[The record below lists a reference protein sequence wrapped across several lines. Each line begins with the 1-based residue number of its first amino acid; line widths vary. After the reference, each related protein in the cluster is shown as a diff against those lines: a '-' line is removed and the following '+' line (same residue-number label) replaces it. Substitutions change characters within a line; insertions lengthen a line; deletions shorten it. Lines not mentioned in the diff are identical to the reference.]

1 MFKKTRTTLFLICL
15 FLFLLIA
22 PLVILYSQG
31 YRIDI
36 NSKKIIRTGGI
47 YLDIRPEGAEIFLD
61 GKFQKKTS
69 FISNSAYINDLKPKE
84 YKIEVKKEGF
94 HPWQKNLEI
103 KENLVINFNDIFLIP
118 ENPKYT
124 TLAQKTE
131 DFFFSPDG
139 RKIILKENGEKSWN
153 LKIIELDINLKSN
166 LFSGFESPEI
176 ELLDLKFSPDSEK
189 ILFSTKEKE
198 KQRIWILE
206 IESPIQEKKSSDL
219 ISLDFLGEKVNDI
232 SFNPDDPQELFFVK
246 ELSKENNL
254 FEANLP
260 SKKISS
266 KPVLINL
273 ATYEISEG
281 NLFWLSKNGFILK
294 TDLTGETEERLNLK
308 PLSIKEEKKYQI
320 YIKNP
325 LIFLKEDNTIYI
337 FNSNSQVLE
346 KLSDFTKE
354 LAFSPDR
361 KKMLYFSN
369 YEIWVLFLEKNEN
382 QPKREFLEKLFL
394 TRFSEEIDQILW
406 YNSNYLIFSM
416 GNKIKISEI
425 DNRDN
430 INICDFGEFPALGG
444 NSPKIFFNQVYK
456 KLYILSEGNFLSS
469 EKLLP

>member
-325 LIFLKEDNTIYI
+325 LIFLKD
-337 FNSNSQVLE
+337 
-346 KLSDFTKE
+346 
-354 LAFSPDR
+354 
-361 KKMLYFSN
+361 
-369 YEIWVLFLEKNEN
+369 
-382 QPKREFLEKLFL
+382 
-394 TRFSEEIDQILW
+394 
-406 YNSNYLIFSM
+406 
-416 GNKIKISEI
+416 
-425 DNRDN
+425 
-430 INICDFGEFPALGG
+430 
-444 NSPKIFFNQVYK
+444 
-456 KLYILSEGNFLSS
+456 
-469 EKLLP
+469 